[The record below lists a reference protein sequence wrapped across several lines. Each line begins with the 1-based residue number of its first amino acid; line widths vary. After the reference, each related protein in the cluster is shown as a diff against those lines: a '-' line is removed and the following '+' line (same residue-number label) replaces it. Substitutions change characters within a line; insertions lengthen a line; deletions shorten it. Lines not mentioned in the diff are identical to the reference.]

1 MVAQAYDIFVLY
13 VWVEYFEGNATRLI
27 SRKTLLLFFLPGAIF
42 MGAFLVYPIIKMFI
56 DSFFKIEMLGDR
68 QFVGIDN
75 YRKAIMEGGF
85 VKQLKNTILY
95 ICIAVSAETV
105 IGLLFALFFEL
116 NYKGNKIVRSLMMAP
131 LMIAP
136 LVAGLTWKLMLSS
149 NFGIVNEILTRVG
162 ILKNSEQILW
172 LADEKWSLIA
182 CCIADIW
189 LTTPFMM
196 LMALAGLQGLDSSV
210 VEASKIDGAG
220 MLEQIF
226 MVKLPMIKPVILTA
240 LSIRII
246 DAARTFD
253 IIWAMTEGG
262 PNSSSETISIII
274 YKTLTRYND
283 TGYASAMAVIF
294 IVVLI
299 VFTLTFMQS
308 LWNPNKRI
316 G

>member
-1 MVAQAYDIFVLY
+1 M
-13 VWVEYFEGNATRLI
+13 RLI

-116 NYKGNKIVRSLMMAP
+116 NYKGNRVVRSLMMAP

-274 YKTLTRYND
+274 YKTRYND

>member
-1 MVAQAYDIFVLY
+1 MK
-13 VWVEYFEGNATRLI
+13 LI

-42 MGAFLVYPIIKMFI
+42 MSAFLIYPIITMVI
-56 DSFFKIEMLGDR
+56 DSFFEIGLTGNR
-68 QFVGIDN
+68 AFVGLEN
-75 YRKAIMEGGF
+75 YIHAFAAGGF
-85 VKQLKNTILY
+85 LKQLKNTVVY
-95 ICIAVSAETV
+95 IVIAVGVETA
-105 IGLLFALFFEL
+105 IGLLFALFFEM
-116 NYKGNKIVRSLMMAP
+116 NYKGNKVIRSFMMVP

-136 LVAGLTWKLMLSS
+136 LVAGLTWKLMMSS
-149 NFGIVNEILTRVG
+149 SFGIVNELLQRVG
-162 ILKNSEQILW
+162 ILADSSAILW
-172 LADEKWSLIA
+172 LADEKWSLLA

-196 LMALAGLQGLDSSV
+196 LMILAGLQGMDNSMI
-210 VEASKIDGAG
+210 EASKIDGVN
-220 MLEQIF
+220 MLQQIF
-226 MVKLPMIKPVILTA
+226 YIKLPVIKPVLLTA

-283 TGYASAMAVIF
+283 VGYASAMAVIF
-294 IVVLI
+294 IAVLVAFTI
-299 VFTLTFMQS
+299 VFMQS
-308 LWNPNKRI
+308 LWNPKKKI

>member
-1 MVAQAYDIFVLY
+1 M
-13 VWVEYFEGNATRLI
+13 RLI

-68 QFVGIDN
+68 QFVGVDN

-116 NYKGNKIVRSLMMAP
+116 NYKGNRVVRSLMMAP

-196 LMALAGLQGLDSSV
+196 LMALTGLQGLDSSV

>member
-1 MVAQAYDIFVLY
+1 M
-13 VWVEYFEGNATRLI
+13 RLI
-27 SRKTLLLFFLPGAIF
+27 SRKTLLLLFLPGAIF

-116 NYKGNKIVRSLMMAP
+116 NYKGNRVVRSLMMAP